1 MPTVLIVDDDP
12 IFLESAAELL
22 SNAGY
27 EVDRAHN
34 GQEAIKTLEKK
45 RGDVVL
51 TIIDLNLPDING
63 FELIGAL
70 RRHNNAVKI
79 LATTAVYKDE
89 HLEMAATLGADA
101 ALRKPAPGKP
111 MQKREWLQ
119 TVERLI
125 GAPGSRGLR
134 ASRD

>member
-12 IFLESAAELL
+12 AFLESAAELL
-22 SNAGY
+22 TEAGY
-27 EVDRAHN
+27 EVYRAHD
-34 GQEAIKTLEKK
+34 GKEAIKTLEKQ
-45 RGDVVL
+45 RAGIAL

-79 LATTAVYKDE
+79 VATTGLYKDE

-101 ALRKPAPGKP
+101 ALRKPAPGNP
-111 MQKREWLQ
+111 IHKREWLQ

-125 GAPGSRGLR
+125 GAPGNRGLR

>member
-12 IFLESAAELL
+12 AFLDSAAEFLT
-22 SNAGY
+22 NAGY
-27 EVDRAHN
+27 EVDRARN
-34 GQEAIKTLEKK
+34 GKEAIKTLEKK
-45 RGDVVL
+45 RSEIGL

-89 HLEMAATLGADA
+89 HLEMAASLGADA

-111 MQKREWLQ
+111 IPKREWLQ

-125 GAPGSRGLR
+125 GAPGN
-134 ASRD
+134 

>member
-12 IFLESAAELL
+12 VFLGSAAELL
-22 SNAGY
+22 SDAGY
-27 EVDRAHN
+27 EVLRAHN
-34 GQEAIKTLEKK
+34 GKEAIKTLEKK
-45 RGDVVL
+45 RNEVGL

-70 RRHNNAVKI
+70 RRHNHAVKI
-79 LATTAVYKDE
+79 LATTGVYKDE

-101 ALRKPAPGKP
+101 ALRKPGAGKP
-111 MQKREWLQ
+111 LPKREWLQ

-125 GAPGSRGLR
+125 GGAAGRGLR